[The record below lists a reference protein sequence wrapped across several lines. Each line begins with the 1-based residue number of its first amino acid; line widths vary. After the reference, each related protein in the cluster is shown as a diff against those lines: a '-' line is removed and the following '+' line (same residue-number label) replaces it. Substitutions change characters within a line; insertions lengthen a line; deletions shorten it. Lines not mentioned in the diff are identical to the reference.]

1 MPWVLE
7 VFLAQSPVSVRS
19 LLKKNP
25 LGTQD
30 KRKRVKKE
38 PPLQRRHVSVNV
50 QNKAIKYT

>member
-19 LLKKNP
+19 LLKNKNP
-25 LGTQD
+25 LVTQG

-38 PPLQRRHVSVNV
+38 PRLQRRHVSVNV
-50 QNKAIKYT
+50 QNKK